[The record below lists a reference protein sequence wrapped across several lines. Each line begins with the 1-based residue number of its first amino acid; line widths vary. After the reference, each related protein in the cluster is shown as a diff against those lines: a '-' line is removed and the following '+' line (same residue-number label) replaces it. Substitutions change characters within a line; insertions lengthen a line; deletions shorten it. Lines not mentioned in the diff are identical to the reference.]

1 MRKKIVDKSKEIAYN
16 SIDLEKPPALVCQ
29 IVGQISSRFV
39 LAGAFD
45 TAQYSET
52 PVIKRRN
59 AGLKESTPISKI
71 FRQAWRKRFMIGT
84 EIPIPFGVLIPQN
97 SYLLRNLPNV
107 KNCGLF
113 AVARS

>member
-1 MRKKIVDKSKEIAYN
+1 MSKKIVDIFQKIAYT
-16 SIDLEKPPALVCQ
+16 ILVSVKLPSKMEQ
-29 IVGQISSRFV
+29 IIGQISSRFV
-39 LAGAFD
+39 LAGGHD
-45 TAQYSET
+45 TPHNSKT

-59 AGLKESTPISKI
+59 VGLILSTPISKF

-84 EIPIPFGVLIPQN
+84 EIPTSFGVLIPQI

-113 AVARS
+113 EVARS